1 MLTSDLQT
9 WGGQAVAFGPFRLY
23 PEQRVLL
30 RADKPLSLGSRAR
43 EILLVLV
50 ERAGEIVK
58 KSELIARVWP
68 DTIVE
73 EGSLRVHIATLR
85 KALRDGQGG
94 MRYVENVTGHG
105 YRFVAPLQ
113 WIDAAQPRPV
123 PQPAAEHDSIPIPLT
138 RMIGRAPVVAT
149 LASRLPQ
156 RRFVT
161 IVGPGGIGKTTVAMA
176 TADHLRASY
185 PHGVYFIDLASIADP
200 LLISATIASALGLAT
215 VSQDPLL
222 SVIEFLKG
230 KQMLITLDN
239 CEHVIEAAAVAAE
252 KLLRGASGVN
262 VIATSRE
269 PLRAKGEWVLRLAP
283 LELPPAGAALSADDA
298 LGFSAIQLFTERAM
312 ASLHTFELSD
322 ADVSTVADICHKLD
336 GLPLAI
342 ELAAA
347 RVDLFGIR
355 GLAARLDDRLGL
367 LTRGRRTAMPRQQT
381 LRATLDWSYE
391 LLSRAEQIA
400 LRRLAVFPG
409 PFDARSAS
417 AVIADND
424 VHAANVLDVL
434 TSLAAKS
441 LVAAH
446 VAGEQV
452 CYRLLNTSRVYALEK
467 LEESHER
474 DEIKRRNAL
483 LLRRSAK
490 SVQVCLLSDGS
501 DNKH

>member
-1 MLTSDLQT
+1 MPTSDLQT

-23 PEQRVLL
+23 PEQGVLL
-30 RADKPLSLGSRAR
+30 RADKPLLLGSRAR

-68 DTIVE
+68 DSIVE
-73 EGSLRVHIATLR
+73 EGTLRVHIATLR

-123 PQPAAEHDSIPIPLT
+123 PQPAAEHDSVPIPLT

-149 LASRLPQ
+149 LASRVPQ

-215 VSQDPLL
+215 ISQDPLL
-222 SVIEFLKG
+222 SVIEFLTG

-239 CEHVIEAAAVAAE
+239 CEHVIEAAAVVAE

-262 VIATSRE
+262 VIASSGCCAQRRRRARVLGHPAVYRARHGE
-269 PLRAKGEWVLRLAP
+269 PAYVRTERCRCPDG
-283 LELPPAGAALSADDA
+283 GGHLSQT
-298 LGFSAIQLFTERAM
+298 GWSAI
-312 ASLHTFELSD
+312 
-322 ADVSTVADICHKLD
+322 
-336 GLPLAI
+336 G
-342 ELAAA
+342 
-347 RVDLFGIR
+347 
-355 GLAARLDDRLGL
+355 DRTGGC
-367 LTRGRRTAMPRQQT
+367 TRG
-381 LRATLDWSYE
+381 
-391 LLSRAEQIA
+391 A
-400 LRRLAVFPG
+400 LRNPG
-409 PFDARSAS
+409 
-417 AVIADND
+417 
-424 VHAANVLDVL
+424 
-434 TSLAAKS
+434 
-441 LVAAH
+441 
-446 VAGEQV
+446 AG
-452 CYRLLNTSRVYALEK
+452 
-467 LEESHER
+467 
-474 DEIKRRNAL
+474 
-483 LLRRSAK
+483 
-490 SVQVCLLSDGS
+490 SVPR
-501 DNKH
+501 